1 MTDSRATNWSVTI
14 NNPVAED
21 EDSIGIAR
29 QKGWQVEG
37 QKERG
42 ENGTEHYQLYV
53 NTRSQQ
59 RFSALKKAFPRAHI
73 EVARNVQK
81 LKEYVVKEETR
92 IGKIPESRYPS
103 QAQVWK
109 WFQEYFDACKPMGEG
124 IDDEELLVIFDN
136 MVRTKIR
143 EGYYVE
149 LMAVNPQIRSVIKMF
164 GRSIVA
170 RERKFALTPADDRQ
184 TDDTLKTDEKLSLS
198 IDINHATQIDTS
210 SNEAESRLRS
220 DVRQEDEKGEA
231 FETCSTSSKYDD

>member
-1 MTDSRATNWSVTI
+1 MTDARASNWSVTI
-14 NNPVAED
+14 NNPSVCD
-21 EDSIGIAR
+21 EENIGIAR

-73 EVARNVQK
+73 EVARNVMK
-81 LKEYVVKEETR
+81 LKEYVVKEDTR
-92 IGKIPESRYPS
+92 VGELPESRYPS

-109 WFQEYFDACKPMGEG
+109 WFQEYFDTYKPSGDG
-124 IDDEELLVIFDN
+124 IDDEEMLYIFDK
-136 MVRTKIR
+136 MIHQKIR

-170 RERKFALTPADDRQ
+170 RERKFALSPQTDRQ
-184 TDDTLKTDEKLSLS
+184 TDTLNSHEIKSLS
-198 IDINHATQIDTS
+198 IDINHASQIDEIGEKTPQG
-210 SNEAESRLRS
+210 LRS
-220 DVRQEDEKGEA
+220 DERKDDAQTSSGKT
-231 FETCSTSSKYDD
+231 FSTCSSGSD